1 MTDLK
6 HYKMLILRFAYLHIY
21 PVSGIEEL
29 ILLKPGFE
37 WNLDSIA
44 CDNLCELLKFAG
56 AYVPHKTRNADEFN
70 KWCNHGVEPTPV
82 EIATYL
88 DVADGLTPMPRP
100 TPAGWEEVDT
110 SNG

>member
-21 PVSGIEEL
+21 PGSGIEGL

-37 WNLDSIA
+37 WNLDSIV

-56 AYVPHKTRNADEFN
+56 AHVPHKTRSADEFN
-70 KWCNHGVEPTPV
+70 KWCNNGMEPTPV
-82 EIATYL
+82 ELEAYL
-88 DVADGLTPMPRP
+88 YAADTLTPMPRP
-100 TPAGWEEVDT
+100 TPAGWEEVETD
-110 SNG
+110 NG